1 MASALRVVLD
11 SNIFISALIVVGSAR
26 RLVYKLVGSNAEIIL
41 SDYIVNEV
49 TEVLSRKKFE
59 DYDILEEV
67 WELAQRDA
75 TFVNLDFKLDDTIVR
90 DPKDHPILQTAQ
102 EGNADY
108 LVSGDDD
115 LLSLG
120 SWEGIEVVTLR
131 EMEELL

>member
-102 EGNADY
+102 EGDADY